1 MIWSLFQAMQ
11 VIVAAM
17 QRNYK
22 YITKNEIDKE
32 VFFFF
37 ETVLSLFM
45 RPQFFKL
52 DILQIGRNE

>member
-17 QRNYK
+17 KRNYK

-45 RPQFFKL
+45 RPQFFKF
-52 DILQIGRNE
+52 DIL